1 MLLIFKLIY
10 INKKKLFEIMSNPFI
25 KKRTTLNEIFNNDPE
40 RLETYNK
47 IVELLINA
55 GYFRAR
61 LQNLVPFDKIL
72 GGMAWTLTGCFY
84 DIDIDFK
91 DEMTLTEKIRVSE
104 KITAGLKSINY
115 PNVLNPIQIQG
126 LDLKN
131 IYICLQWLVK
141 RLLETRDERNEMNKK
156 FSINFL
162 KNSLL
167 EDENIKIKNLAIDD
181 ENILKAKY
189 NKIQQNRKYK
199 PKQKL
204 NFDYNDELRVF
215 FTMIEFGQNKN
226 ISFQRQLIELL
237 RKKNLID
244 NSKIK
249 DSSKNNGPT
258 IPNSNKEN
266 NKLSKEELNVI
277 NEIVNNNIEEIG
289 DNNLKQKVN
298 TSIIE
303 AIFSEN
309 MDIISK
315 EIDSFDNSKG
325 DEGIDKIKL
334 YAKEKERLEKNKIN
348 IEQQIENYSN
358 ELNEIQIL
366 DNNELEEI
374 QKIKDKIENLRLTQD
389 QNLSNKEKIIQ
400 KVKEEKLSEE
410 KLEFLSEKNKQK
422 EELKNMISKF
432 KKDCMAEKK
441 IYDVKLENYKNK
453 IDKLNSTENE
463 AVFNEI
469 DVNYNDE
476 LNKNLQ
482 KKKDLF
488 EQNKVINRLTRKIQ
502 LYPSKLE
509 IIQYQKRFQ
518 ELYDQIN
525 TVSEKSKKILGEYN
539 SKNEVISLLSQKQEV
554 FIDLKTMYRNIKKK
568 HEKEDFKITLNNV
581 YNTLIESITKSG
593 NKLTEM
599 NKDIDN
605 NNKTLNDL
613 RLYESNYMKLIKEY
627 NKEYNKYNLMKN
639 S

>member
-1 MLLIFKLIY
+1 
-10 INKKKLFEIMSNPFI
+10 MSNPFI

-47 IVELLINA
+47 IVELLITA

-126 LDLKN
+126 LDLKP
-131 IYICLQWLVK
+131 IYTCLQWLYK

-167 EDENIKIKNLAIDD
+167 EDNKSKSKNITDD

-215 FTMIEFGQNKN
+215 FTMIEFGQNKS

-237 RKKNLID
+237 KKKNLID

-249 DSSKNNGPT
+249 ESSKNTGPT
-258 IPNSNKEN
+258 IPDSKEN
-266 NKLSKEELNVI
+266 NKLSKEELNAI
-277 NEIVNNNIEEIG
+277 NEIVNNNIEEIS

-358 ELNEIQIL
+358 ELNEIQTL

-374 QKIKDKIENLRLTQD
+374 QKIKDKIENLRLTQE
-389 QNLSNKEKIIQ
+389 QNLQNKEKIIQ

-469 DVNYNDE
+469 DVNYNEE

-482 KKKDLF
+482 RKKDLF

-525 TVSEKSKKILGEYN
+525 TVSEKSKKILGDYN
-539 SKNEVISLLSQKQEV
+539 SKNEVISLLAQKQEV
-554 FIDLKTMYRNIKKK
+554 FIELKTMYRNIKKK

-581 YNTLIESITKSG
+581 YNTLVESLTKSG
-593 NKLTEM
+593 NKINEM
-599 NKDIDN
+599 SKDIDN

-639 S
+639 N

>member
-1 MLLIFKLIY
+1 MK
-10 INKKKLFEIMSNPFI
+10 
-25 KKRTTLNEIFNNDPE
+25 
-40 RLETYNK
+40 ETK
-47 IVELLINA
+47 
-55 GYFRAR
+55 
-61 LQNLVPFDKIL
+61 
-72 GGMAWTLTGCFY
+72 C
-84 DIDIDFK
+84 
-91 DEMTLTEKIRVSE
+91 
-104 KITAGLKSINY
+104 
-115 PNVLNPIQIQG
+115 
-126 LDLKN
+126 
-131 IYICLQWLVK
+131 
-141 RLLETRDERNEMNKK
+141 
-156 FSINFL
+156 
-162 KNSLL
+162 
-167 EDENIKIKNLAIDD
+167 
-181 ENILKAKY
+181 ILKAKY

-215 FTMIEFGQNKN
+215 FTMIEFGQNKS

-237 RKKNLID
+237 KKKNLID

-249 DSSKNNGPT
+249 ESSKNTGPT
-258 IPNSNKEN
+258 IPDSKEN
-266 NKLSKEELNVI
+266 NKLSKEELNAI
-277 NEIVNNNIEEIG
+277 NEIVNNNIEEIS

-358 ELNEIQIL
+358 ELNEIQTL

-374 QKIKDKIENLRLTQD
+374 QKIKDKIENLRLTQE
-389 QNLSNKEKIIQ
+389 QNLQNKEKIIQ

-469 DVNYNDE
+469 DVNYNEE

-482 KKKDLF
+482 RKKDLF

-525 TVSEKSKKILGEYN
+525 TVSEKSKKILGDYN
-539 SKNEVISLLSQKQEV
+539 SKNEVISLLAQKQEV

-581 YNTLIESITKSG
+581 YNTLVESLTKSG
-593 NKLTEM
+593 NKINEM
-599 NKDIDN
+599 SKDIDN

-639 S
+639 N

>member
-1 MLLIFKLIY
+1 
-10 INKKKLFEIMSNPFI
+10 MSNPFI

-47 IVELLINA
+47 IVELLITA

-126 LDLKN
+126 LDLKP
-131 IYICLQWLVK
+131 IYTCLQWLYK

-167 EDENIKIKNLAIDD
+167 EDNNSKKKITIDD

-215 FTMIEFGQNKN
+215 FTMIEFGQNKS

-237 RKKNLID
+237 KKKNLID

-249 DSSKNNGPT
+249 ESSKNTGPT
-258 IPNSNKEN
+258 IPDSKEN
-266 NKLSKEELNVI
+266 NKLSKEELNAI
-277 NEIVNNNIEEIG
+277 NEIVNNNIEEIS

-358 ELNEIQIL
+358 ELNEIQTL

-374 QKIKDKIENLRLTQD
+374 QKIKDKIENLRLTQE
-389 QNLSNKEKIIQ
+389 QNLQNKEKIIQ

-432 KKDCMAEKK
+432 KKECIAEKN
-441 IYDVKLENYKNK
+441 IYDAKLENYKNK

-469 DVNYNDE
+469 DVNYNE
-476 LNKNLQ
+476 EMNKNLQ
-482 KKKDLF
+482 RKKDLF

-539 SKNEVISLLSQKQEV
+539 SKNEVISLLAQKQEV

-581 YNTLIESITKSG
+581 YNTLVESLTKSG
-593 NKLTEM
+593 NKINEM

-639 S
+639 N

>member
-1 MLLIFKLIY
+1 
-10 INKKKLFEIMSNPFI
+10 MSNPFI

-47 IVELLINA
+47 IVELLITA

-126 LDLKN
+126 LDLKP
-131 IYICLQWLVK
+131 IYTCLQWLYK

-156 FSINFL
+156 FSINFI

-167 EDENIKIKNLAIDD
+167 EDNNSKKNITIDD

-215 FTMIEFGQNKN
+215 FTMIEFGQNKS

-237 RKKNLID
+237 KKKNLID

-249 DSSKNNGPT
+249 ESSKNTGPT
-258 IPNSNKEN
+258 IPDSKEN
-266 NKLSKEELNVI
+266 NKLSKEELNAI
-277 NEIVNNNIEEIG
+277 NEIVNNNIEEIS

-358 ELNEIQIL
+358 ELNEIQTL

-374 QKIKDKIENLRLTQD
+374 QKIKDKIENLRLTQE
-389 QNLSNKEKIIQ
+389 QNLQNKEKIIQ

-432 KKDCMAEKK
+432 KKECIAEKN
-441 IYDVKLENYKNK
+441 IYDAKLENYKNK

-469 DVNYNDE
+469 DVNYNE
-476 LNKNLQ
+476 EMNKNLQ
-482 KKKDLF
+482 RKKDLF

-539 SKNEVISLLSQKQEV
+539 SKNEVISLLAQKQEV

-581 YNTLIESITKSG
+581 YNTLVESLTKSG
-593 NKLTEM
+593 NKINEM

-639 S
+639 N

>member
-1 MLLIFKLIY
+1 
-10 INKKKLFEIMSNPFI
+10 MSNPFI

-47 IVELLINA
+47 IVELLITA

-126 LDLKN
+126 LDLKP
-131 IYICLQWLVK
+131 IYTCLQWLYK

-156 FSINFL
+156 FSINFI

-167 EDENIKIKNLAIDD
+167 EDNNSKKNITIDD

-215 FTMIEFGQNKN
+215 FTMIEFGQNKSL
-226 ISFQRQLIELL
+226 SFQRQLIELL
-237 RKKNLID
+237 KKKNLID

-249 DSSKNNGPT
+249 ESSKNTGPT
-258 IPNSNKEN
+258 IPDSKEN
-266 NKLSKEELNVI
+266 NKLSKEELNAI
-277 NEIVNNNIEEIG
+277 NEIVNNNIEEIS

-358 ELNEIQIL
+358 ELNEIQTL

-374 QKIKDKIENLRLTQD
+374 QKIKDKIENLRLTQE
-389 QNLSNKEKIIQ
+389 QNLQNKEKIIQ

-469 DVNYNDE
+469 DVNYNEE

-482 KKKDLF
+482 RKKDLF

-525 TVSEKSKKILGEYN
+525 TVSEKSKKILGDYN
-539 SKNEVISLLSQKQEV
+539 SKNEVISLLAQKQEV

-581 YNTLIESITKSG
+581 YNTLVESLTKSG
-593 NKLTEM
+593 NKINEM

-639 S
+639 N

>member
-1 MLLIFKLIY
+1 
-10 INKKKLFEIMSNPFI
+10 MSNPFI

-47 IVELLINA
+47 IVELLITA

-126 LDLKN
+126 LDLKP
-131 IYICLQWLVK
+131 IYTCLQWLYK

-156 FSINFL
+156 FSINFI

-167 EDENIKIKNLAIDD
+167 EDNNSKKNITIDD

-215 FTMIEFGQNKN
+215 FTMIEFGQNKS

-237 RKKNLID
+237 KKKNLID

-249 DSSKNNGPT
+249 ESSKNTGPT
-258 IPNSNKEN
+258 IPDSKEN
-266 NKLSKEELNVI
+266 NKLSKEELNAI
-277 NEIVNNNIEEIG
+277 NEIVNNNIEEIS

-358 ELNEIQIL
+358 ELNEIQTL

-374 QKIKDKIENLRLTQD
+374 QKIKDKIENLRLTQE
-389 QNLSNKEKIIQ
+389 QNLQNKEKIIQ

-469 DVNYNDE
+469 DVNYNEE

-482 KKKDLF
+482 RKKDLF

-525 TVSEKSKKILGEYN
+525 TVSEKSKKILGDYN
-539 SKNEVISLLSQKQEV
+539 SKNEVISLLAQKQEV

-581 YNTLIESITKSG
+581 YNTLVESLTKSG
-593 NKLTEM
+593 NKINEM

-639 S
+639 N

>member
-1 MLLIFKLIY
+1 
-10 INKKKLFEIMSNPFI
+10 MSNPFI

-47 IVELLINA
+47 IVELLITA

-126 LDLKN
+126 LDLKP
-131 IYICLQWLVK
+131 IYTCLQWLYK

-167 EDENIKIKNLAIDD
+167 EDNKSKSKNITDD

-215 FTMIEFGQNKN
+215 FTMIEFGQNKS

-237 RKKNLID
+237 KKKNLID

-249 DSSKNNGPT
+249 ESSKNTGPT
-258 IPNSNKEN
+258 IPDSKEN
-266 NKLSKEELNVI
+266 NKLSKEELNAI
-277 NEIVNNNIEEIG
+277 NEIVNNNIEEIS

-358 ELNEIQIL
+358 ELNEIQTL

-374 QKIKDKIENLRLTQD
+374 QKIKDKIENLRLTQE
-389 QNLSNKEKIIQ
+389 QNLQNKEKIIQ

-469 DVNYNDE
+469 DVNYNEE

-482 KKKDLF
+482 RKKDLF

-525 TVSEKSKKILGEYN
+525 TVSEKSKKILGDYN
-539 SKNEVISLLSQKQEV
+539 SKNEVISLLAQKQEV

-581 YNTLIESITKSG
+581 YNTLVESLTKSG
-593 NKLTEM
+593 NKINEM
-599 NKDIDN
+599 SKDIDN

-639 S
+639 N

>member
-1 MLLIFKLIY
+1 
-10 INKKKLFEIMSNPFI
+10 MSNPFI

-47 IVELLINA
+47 IVELLITA

-126 LDLKN
+126 LDLKP
-131 IYICLQWLVK
+131 IYTCLQWLYK

-167 EDENIKIKNLAIDD
+167 EDNKSKSKNITDD

-215 FTMIEFGQNKN
+215 FTMIEFGQNKS

-237 RKKNLID
+237 KKKNLID

-249 DSSKNNGPT
+249 ESSKNTGPT
-258 IPNSNKEN
+258 IPDSKEN
-266 NKLSKEELNVI
+266 NKLSKEELNAI
-277 NEIVNNNIEEIG
+277 NEIVNNNIEEIS

-358 ELNEIQIL
+358 ELNEIQTL

-374 QKIKDKIENLRLTQD
+374 QKIKDKIENLRLTQE
-389 QNLSNKEKIIQ
+389 QNLQNKEKIIQ

-469 DVNYNDE
+469 DVNYNEE

-482 KKKDLF
+482 RKKDLF

-525 TVSEKSKKILGEYN
+525 TVSEKSKKILGDYN
-539 SKNEVISLLSQKQEV
+539 SKNEVISLLAQKQEV
-554 FIDLKTMYRNIKKK
+554 FIELKTMYRNIKKK

-581 YNTLIESITKSG
+581 YNTLVESLTKSG
-593 NKLTEM
+593 NKINEM

-639 S
+639 N

>member
-1 MLLIFKLIY
+1 
-10 INKKKLFEIMSNPFI
+10 MSNPFI

-47 IVELLINA
+47 IVELLITA

-126 LDLKN
+126 LDLKP
-131 IYICLQWLVK
+131 IYTCLQWLYK

-167 EDENIKIKNLAIDD
+167 EDNKSKSKNITDD

-215 FTMIEFGQNKN
+215 FTMIEFGQNKS

-237 RKKNLID
+237 KKKNLID

-249 DSSKNNGPT
+249 ESSKNTGPT
-258 IPNSNKEN
+258 IPDSKEN
-266 NKLSKEELNVI
+266 NKLSKEELNAI
-277 NEIVNNNIEEIG
+277 NEIVNNNIEEIS

-358 ELNEIQIL
+358 ELNEIQTL

-374 QKIKDKIENLRLTQD
+374 QKIKDKIENLRLTQE
-389 QNLSNKEKIIQ
+389 QNLQNKEKIIQ

-469 DVNYNDE
+469 DVNYNEE

-482 KKKDLF
+482 RKKDLF

-539 SKNEVISLLSQKQEV
+539 SKNEVISLLAQKQEV

-581 YNTLIESITKSG
+581 YNTLVESLTKSG
-593 NKLTEM
+593 NKINEM
-599 NKDIDN
+599 SKDIDN

-639 S
+639 N

>member
-1 MLLIFKLIY
+1 
-10 INKKKLFEIMSNPFI
+10 
-25 KKRTTLNEIFNNDPE
+25 
-40 RLETYNK
+40 
-47 IVELLINA
+47 
-55 GYFRAR
+55 
-61 LQNLVPFDKIL
+61 
-72 GGMAWTLTGCFY
+72 MAWTLTGCFY

-126 LDLKN
+126 LDLKP
-131 IYICLQWLVK
+131 IYTCLQWLYK

-167 EDENIKIKNLAIDD
+167 EDNKSKSKNITDD

-215 FTMIEFGQNKN
+215 FTMIEFGQNKS

-237 RKKNLID
+237 KKKNLID

-249 DSSKNNGPT
+249 ESSKNTGPT
-258 IPNSNKEN
+258 IPDSKEN
-266 NKLSKEELNVI
+266 NKLSKEELNAI
-277 NEIVNNNIEEIG
+277 NEIVNNNIEEIS

-358 ELNEIQIL
+358 ELNEIQTL

-374 QKIKDKIENLRLTQD
+374 QKIKDKIENLRLTQE
-389 QNLSNKEKIIQ
+389 QNLQNKEKIIQ

-432 KKDCMAEKK
+432 KKECIAEKN
-441 IYDVKLENYKNK
+441 IYDAKLENYKNK

-469 DVNYNDE
+469 DVNYNEE

-482 KKKDLF
+482 RKKDLF

-525 TVSEKSKKILGEYN
+525 TVSEKSKKILGDYN
-539 SKNEVISLLSQKQEV
+539 SKNEVISLLAQKQEV

-581 YNTLIESITKSG
+581 YNTLVESLTKSG
-593 NKLTEM
+593 NKINEM
-599 NKDIDN
+599 SKDIDN

-639 S
+639 N

>member
-1 MLLIFKLIY
+1 
-10 INKKKLFEIMSNPFI
+10 MSNPFI

-47 IVELLINA
+47 IVELLITA

-126 LDLKN
+126 LDLKP
-131 IYICLQWLVK
+131 IYTCLQWLYK

-156 FSINFL
+156 FSINFI

-167 EDENIKIKNLAIDD
+167 EDNNSKKNITIDD

-215 FTMIEFGQNKN
+215 FTMIEFGQNKS

-237 RKKNLID
+237 KKKNIID

-249 DSSKNNGPT
+249 ETTKNTGPT
-258 IPNSNKEN
+258 IPDSKEN
-266 NKLSKEELNVI
+266 NKLSKEELNAI
-277 NEIVNNNIEEIG
+277 NEIVNNNIEEIS

-358 ELNEIQIL
+358 ELNEIQTL

-374 QKIKDKIENLRLTQD
+374 QKIKDKIENLRLTQE
-389 QNLSNKEKIIQ
+389 QNLQNKEKIIQ

-432 KKDCMAEKK
+432 KKECIAEKN
-441 IYDVKLENYKNK
+441 IYDAKLENYKNK

-469 DVNYNDE
+469 DVNYNE
-476 LNKNLQ
+476 EMNKNLQ
-482 KKKDLF
+482 RKKDLF

-539 SKNEVISLLSQKQEV
+539 SKNEVISLLAQKQEV

-581 YNTLIESITKSG
+581 YNTLVESLTKSG
-593 NKLTEM
+593 NKINEM

-639 S
+639 N